1 MIKGGW
7 NPRSGRVTQLALV
20 TEPWQNMVRICRLG
34 EIRRMTLIAVRV
46 HQLVVGV
53 DVAGQ
58 TRR

>member
-1 MIKGGW
+1 MIKGRW
-7 NPRSGRVTQLALV
+7 HPRRGRVAQLALV
-20 TEPWQNMVRICRLG
+20 TESGQDMVRICRLG

-53 DVAGQ
+53 DVAGL